1 MRPEHLSLLGSQPS
15 SRCLQ
20 PPPLF
25 APSEGRTERA
35 MGTGTPG
42 SRRGTAGL
50 LLGGGL
56 FYPPPPP
63 SSAPS
68 AGISAGKSQIVF
80 NDSHPPCSGSGA
92 ALDFS
97 QLN

>member
-35 MGTGTPG
+35 TGTGTPG

-56 FYPPPPP
+56 FYPAPPQCPL
-63 SSAPS
+63 
-68 AGISAGKSQIVF
+68 GWY
-80 NDSHPPCSGSGA
+80 
-92 ALDFS
+92 
-97 QLN
+97 